1 MTLAEID
8 RYARSR
14 QRIQKIEAKERATYD
29 WILADLVGRSVARV
43 YSSTAKMPELME
55 AYPAIFQEDLEQI
68 QEKKAE
74 KQAELSAIRF
84 RQFAHSFNKRFEE
97 VAEINE

>member
-8 RYARSR
+8 RYARSQ

-29 WILADLVGRSVARV
+29 WLLADLIGRSVARIH
-43 YSSTAKMPELME
+43 SSTAKMPELIE
-55 AYPAIFQEDLEQI
+55 AYPAIFQEDIEQI
-68 QEKKAE
+68 QERKAE

-97 VAEINE
+97 VAENK